1 MAVTRAEK
9 DEELQDL
16 ERAFRGTD
24 SAIVVDYKGLKVPEV
39 TELRRQVRGARGQYK
54 VVKNTLAKR
63 ALKGTTFES
72 LTEYFSGTTAVAYS
86 GEDPVA
92 LAKVLTTFAKTA
104 PALQIKA
111 AVVQGRA
118 IKAGEV
124 TELATMPGKPEL
136 YAKLLFLLQAPMVQ
150 LVSVLNAAPRD
161 LMSVLVQAETKR
173 SESIGAGV
181 GDQIDG
187 VSSPS
192 PEPLAPSPD
201 KDSGF

>member
-1 MAVTRAEK
+1 MAVTRAVKE
-9 DEELQDL
+9 EELQDL

-39 TELRRQVRGARGQYK
+39 TELRRQVRGARAQYK
-54 VVKNTLAKR
+54 VVKNTLARR
-63 ALKGTTFES
+63 ALKGTTFEALS
-72 LTEYFSGTTAVAYS
+72 EHFTGTTAVAYS

-118 IKAGEV
+118 IRAAEV
-124 TELATMPGKPEL
+124 TDLAALPGKPEL

-150 LVSVLNAAPRD
+150 LVSVLNAPARD
-161 LMSVLVQAETKR
+161 LMSVLVQAEKKR
-173 SESIGAGV
+173 SESEPQAAGA
-181 GDQIDG
+181 
-187 VSSPS
+187 
-192 PEPLAPSPD
+192 
-201 KDSGF
+201 